1 LDEPT
6 SGADVATRAKI
17 LELVRDMAAQGS
29 AVLYSTH
36 YLHEVEALGATVTI
50 LEHGRVIA
58 HGDLA
63 DLVARYGGSA
73 LEMTFNGPAPVVDLD
88 CPVTRE
94 DSRLRIST
102 DNPAA
107 TAVTVLAA
115 LNADAAR
122 LQSIEI
128 VRPSLESVYLTLTGK
143 RYAEGPAVRQDE
155 QARVPSA

>member
-1 LDEPT
+1 
-6 SGADVATRAKI
+6 
-17 LELVRDMAAQGS
+17 
-29 AVLYSTH
+29 
-36 YLHEVEALGATVTI
+36 
-50 LEHGRVIA
+50 
-58 HGDLA
+58 
-63 DLVARYGGSA
+63 
-73 LEMTFNGPAPVVDLD
+73 VVDLD

-122 LQSIEI
+122 LQAIEI

-143 RYAEGPAVRQDE
+143 RYAEDPAVTQDE